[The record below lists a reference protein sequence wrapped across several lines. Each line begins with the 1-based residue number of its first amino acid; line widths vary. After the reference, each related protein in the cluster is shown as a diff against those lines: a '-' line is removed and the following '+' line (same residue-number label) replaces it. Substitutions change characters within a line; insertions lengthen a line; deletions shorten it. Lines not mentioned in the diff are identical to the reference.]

1 MNEWEEEVRSR
12 QGEMFQVVHLRQR
25 RGQAA
30 DQAGREQTLS
40 TLFGYQPAAV
50 GCHLILR
57 EQKPAERRPW
67 RVRNVRRNCVWS
79 AMYAGI
85 ACGPQGARRVVCAF
99 GWKGLASLARTAKRV
114 REALR
119 GLGGTVE
126 VESYRGT
133 ANEQRWQVC
142 PHSKRRYLSRLPNYN
157 S

>member
-1 MNEWEEEVRSR
+1 MNQE
-12 QGEMFQVVHLRQR
+12 GP
-25 RGQAA
+25 
-30 DQAGREQTLS
+30 EQTRS
-40 TLFGYQPAAV
+40 KLFGYQPDPV

-119 GLGGTVE
+119 GLGGSVE
-126 VESYRGT
+126 VENYRGT
-133 ANEQRWQVC
+133 GIQ
-142 PHSKRRYLSRLPNYN
+142 
-157 S
+157 

>member
-1 MNEWEEEVRSR
+1 MNQWEEEDRRR
-12 QGEMFQVVHLRQR
+12 QGEMFTLVHLRQR

-30 DQAGREQTLS
+30 DQAGPEQTRS
-40 TLFGYQPAAV
+40 KLFGYQPDPV

-99 GWKGLASLARTAKRV
+99 GWKRLASLARTAKRV

-119 GLGGTVE
+119 GLGAARDV
-126 VESYRGT
+126 
-133 ANEQRWQVC
+133 
-142 PHSKRRYLSRLPNYN
+142 
-157 S
+157 

>member
-1 MNEWEEEVRSR
+1 MNQWEEEDRRR
-12 QGEMFQVVHLRQR
+12 QGEMFTLVHLRQR

-30 DQAGREQTLS
+30 DQARPEQYLS
-40 TLFGYQPAAV
+40 KLCGYQPDPV

-119 GLGGTVE
+119 GLGGSVE

-133 ANEQRWQVC
+133 AIE
-142 PHSKRRYLSRLPNYN
+142 
-157 S
+157 